1 MAARWQDDIRTYL
14 PQTGAPQIPQAEN
27 TESQNE
33 KDQSQNQ
40 SHSLVS
46 VVLGLLLFARLNL

>member
-1 MAARWQDDIRTYL
+1 MSYL

-33 KDQSQNQ
+33 EDQSQDQ
-40 SHSLVS
+40 SHPLVG
-46 VVLGLLLFARLNL
+46 VVLGLLLFSNLNLQTI